1 MNPDRVFVLVVFIGV
16 AGAAYGLGAFLA
28 WVLS

>member
-1 MNPDRVFVLVVFIGV
+1 MNPDRVTILVVFIGV
-16 AGAAYGLGAFLA
+16 AGAAYGLGALLR

>member
-1 MNPDRVFVLVVFIGV
+1 MNPDRVFVLLVFIGV
-16 AGAAYGLGAFLA
+16 AGAAYGLGVLLV